1 MRTDARM
8 RIGFW
13 RGHGG
18 WLGGAAAGFVVAL
31 AFSLIFFSPAAAAI
45 ICPPCF
51 GFERIERAV
60 FVDRA
65 MTPDVRAQAIKAI
78 GQARER
84 VRKFYG
90 ERRSDPTILICAT
103 EECYRRLDGGGS
115 RGQAFYDFALM
126 LSPSAISE
134 TIAAHEMSHIE
145 LHTRV
150 GVWRVFREAIPV
162 WFDEGLAV
170 VVSDDPRYLAPD
182 GDRCRVRNDNPL
194 PETLREWLRA
204 GDPDRRYAAAACRV
218 NAWVKAK
225 GGPAAV
231 VTLADRLADGADFN
245 EAAR

>member
-1 MRTDARM
+1 M
-8 RIGFW
+8 RIGLW
-13 RGHGG
+13 R
-18 WLGGAAAGFVVAL
+18 WAAAAGAFVAAL
-31 AFSLIFFSPAAAAI
+31 AVSLIFFSPAAAAI

-60 FVDRA
+60 FVERA
-65 MTPDVRAQAIKAI
+65 MTPEARTQAIKVVML
-78 GQARER
+78 ARER
-84 VRKFYG
+84 VRAFYG
-90 ERRSDPTILICAT
+90 ERRSDPAILICAT
-103 EECYRRLDGGGS
+103 DECYRRLDGGGS

-126 LSPSAISE
+126 LSPRGVSE
-134 TIAAHEMSHIE
+134 TLAAHEMAHIE

-182 GDRCRVRNDNPL
+182 GDRCRVRSDNPL
-194 PETLREWLRA
+194 PETLREWLPA

-218 NAWVKAK
+218 NTWLNLK

-231 VTLADRLADGADFN
+231 VTLAERLARGTDFD
-245 EAAR
+245 EASR